1 MWTCRKYQMPD
12 AVRLAII
19 VIASTFLPVGGYYRI
34 RSLRGG
40 ERLDRTREGW
50 PILIGIRLFGALAL
64 ASVVALLWKPAAIE
78 WARVP
83 VGETA
88 RWAGVAGFSAAVIWL
103 IWMFRSL
110 GRNLTDTVVVRRDA
124 YFVDYGPY
132 SYVRN
137 PMYTGMLAAGLS
149 LGLALGTWVTPLA
162 AGLAFTLLA
171 LRTRTEE
178 KHLIDRFGDQ
188 YRDYMKRVGRFAP
201 RALRGRR
208 V

>member
-1 MWTCRKYQMPD
+1 MEYQMPD
-12 AVRLAII
+12 AVRLAVIA
-19 VIASTFLPVGGYYRI
+19 IASTFLAVAGYYRI

-40 ERLDRTREGW
+40 ERLNRTEEGW
-50 PILIGIRLFGALAL
+50 PILIGTRLFGALAL
-64 ASVVALLWKPAAIE
+64 ASVVVLLWKPAAIQ
-78 WARVP
+78 WAQMP
-83 VGETA
+83 VGEAA
-88 RWAGVAGFSAAVIWL
+88 RWVGVAGLSAALIWL

-124 YFVDYGPY
+124 HLVDYGPH

-137 PMYTGMLAAGLS
+137 PMYTGVLAAGFS

-162 AGLAFTLLA
+162 VGLVFTLLA

-188 YRDYMKRVGRFAP
+188 YRDYMKRVGRFVP
-201 RALRGRR
+201 RLVRR
-208 V
+208 